1 MTTSAGIAEER
12 WEALLDAI
20 ELGKVVPIVGRRL
33 SLCTMCIGV
42 GQGIALIVERV

>member
-33 SLCTMCIGV
+33 SLVSADG
-42 GQGIALIVERV
+42 APSARSPP